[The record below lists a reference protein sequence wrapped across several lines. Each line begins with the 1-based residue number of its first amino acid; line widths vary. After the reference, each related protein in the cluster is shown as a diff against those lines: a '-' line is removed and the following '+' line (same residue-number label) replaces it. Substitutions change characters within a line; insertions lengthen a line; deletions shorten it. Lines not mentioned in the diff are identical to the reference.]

1 MKPSLISLSTWQQS
15 GPLKQRR
22 GFTLIELIMTILMLA
37 VISVGLASYI
47 RNTTDIYVDVVGRQK
62 VIAEAR
68 FVVERM
74 TRELRE
80 ALPNSVRA
88 GRSGNVTCVE
98 FIPVVASSTYVNVPV
113 APESA
118 SNTVRLVEHGVSG
131 ASADKISVY
140 ALSPNQIY
148 TDVAN
153 QVSGRVFSLND
164 AVNNGTGVQDVS
176 LVNSVRFEKDSPNDR
191 YYLIANAVSY
201 CTDSGSNQIV
211 RYSDYWPCSPSVPNA
226 CSQQFPPS
234 ASSVQGTLRHSL
246 MATNQT
252 NHDLGASAPFAFSG
266 ATLVRHAVVMLNLEF
281 LREAERIQFHHE
293 VHIVNVP

>member
-1 MKPSLISLSTWQQS
+1 MMNSSLSDRVAAET
-15 GPLKQRR
+15 KIKKRFR

-37 VISVGLASYI
+37 IISLGLASYV

-62 VIAEAR
+62 IIGEAR
-68 FVVERM
+68 FVIERI
-74 TRELRE
+74 TRDLRE

-98 FIPVVASSTYVNVPV
+98 FLPISASSTYVNVPV
-113 APESA
+113 APEAA

-131 ASADKISVY
+131 AVADKIAVY

-153 QVSGRVFSLND
+153 QVSGRVFSLNE
-164 AVNNGTGVQDVS
+164 AVNFGTGVQDVT
-176 LVNSVRFEKDSPNDR
+176 LLNSVRFQKDSPNDR
-191 YYLIANAVSY
+191 YYLVSTAVSY
-201 CTDSGSNQIV
+201 CTDSTSNRIV
-211 RYSDYWPCSPSVPNA
+211 RYSNYWPCSPSALSA
-226 CSQQFPPS
+226 CSQQFPPTS
-234 ASSVQGTLRHSL
+234 TQVQGSLRSST
-246 MATNQT
+246 MAQNQT
-252 NHDLGASAPFAFSG
+252 NHALGASAPFAFSG